1 MRGRAEFEQLTGDEG
16 RMECRFVF
24 CVFSFMMHL
33 KRVMSTHWDLDCI
46 LFTAFIL
53 IGDKEVF

>member
-1 MRGRAEFEQLTGDEG
+1 MRGRAEFEQLMGDG
-16 RMECRFVF
+16 GGWNVGLSFAF
-24 CVFSFMMHL
+24 FSFMMHL
-33 KRVMSTHWDLDCI
+33 KRVMSTHWDFDCI